1 MYFLRLKKKE
11 AQLRPAWTAIQ
22 RLFGAR
28 INHQRRKQRN
38 CIEGRRTLHEKNIQ
52 ILETMQSVFTQI
64 GNCRFFS
71 EEFLDDIVRQ
81 IVKIDEDLN
90 NPGLLS
96 IQNKKRNICKA
107 FLDKNMEEFN
117 FGQEDEDFN
126 EEETQRT
133 GLSMEEDLWD
143 VIDL

>member
-1 MYFLRLKKKE
+1 
-11 AQLRPAWTAIQ
+11 
-22 RLFGAR
+22 
-28 INHQRRKQRN
+28 
-38 CIEGRRTLHEKNIQ
+38 
-52 ILETMQSVFTQI
+52 MQSVFTQI

-96 IQNKKRNICKA
+96 IQNKKRNICKD
-107 FLDKNMEEFN
+107 FLAKNMEEFN